1 MKKTFTSIMALLL
14 SSALVCGF
22 VSCKNNDDDSPSAPV
37 SKTTPAVSTT
47 GTVSAA
53 TTNAS
58 GQKTAT
64 LTASNGSYTFT
75 ETSSGANASVA
86 SRAAV
91 DSTKGGEWTFTET
104 NSSTP
109 KYSGIYKG
117 DISKFGSKE
126 VKLILTV
133 KKVLSGGKLTE
144 VISAKEFDFEATT
157 TGFTA
162 TVPEVEAKQAAA
174 PISGGGTTPTV
185 TLPDSVGENPFNG
198 KTFKQVITGG
208 DALKKEKTWSFDGST
223 AKETIIYTGKAAKE
237 INEYNYAYDAEKS
250 LLFLALKSFSGEG
263 DGETYTCST
272 AEEWGNLQKK
282 WDAEDGEPL
291 SQDELDIEV
300 CRMRNIFA
308 TRTVYQYSI
317 SENSITF
324 TPYFDGSLPTIVNFH
339 SNDNKLLM
347 NMGEGLWLWP
357 NDNDFN
363 NGYHCE
369 APNYAEG
376 SISGKLYNYTRS
388 QNNGK
393 KSTQTFFGEFEA
405 TYTTEGKG
413 TTGCSIKITFTKL
426 PAGITDFTTGTE
438 YTLTN

>member
-75 ETSSGANASVA
+75 ETSSGANASIA

-104 NSSTP
+104 NASTP
-109 KYSGIYKG
+109 KYFGSFKG
-117 DISKFGSKE
+117 DIA
-126 VKLILTV
+126 KLSSENVTLSLTAERT
-133 KKVLSGGKLTE
+133 VLNHVVLVNLKD
-144 VISAKEFDFEATT
+144 AKTFSLEATNSE
-157 TGFTA
+157 FKA
-162 TVPEVEAKQAAA
+162 TIPEVEAKKV
-174 PISGGGTTPTV
+174 TV
-185 TLPDSVGENPFNG
+185 TLPESKGTNPFNG

-208 DALKKEKTWSFDGST
+208 DASRKEKTWSFDGST
-223 AKETIIYTGKAAKE
+223 AKETTIYTGKAAKE
-237 INEYNYAYDAEKS
+237 IDVYNYAYDAEKS
-250 LLFLALKSFSGEG
+250 LLFLALKSSGGES
-263 DGETYTCST
+263 DGVTYTYST
-272 AEEWGNLQKK
+272 AEEWGNFVKK
-282 WDAEDGEPL
+282 WSEEDGEPL

-324 TPYFDGSLPTIVNFH
+324 TPYFDGSLPTIVYFH
-339 SNDNKLLM
+339 SNDNKLVM
-347 NMGEGLWLWP
+347 QMGEGLWLWP

-388 QNNGK
+388 QNNGE

>member
-75 ETSSGANASVA
+75 ETSSGANASIA

-109 KYSGIYKG
+109 KYFGSFKG
-117 DISKFGSKE
+117 DIA
-126 VKLILTV
+126 KLSSENVTLSLTAERT
-133 KKVLSGGKLTE
+133 VLNHVALVNLKD
-144 VISAKEFDFEATT
+144 AKTFSLEATNSE
-157 TGFTA
+157 FKA
-162 TVPEVEAKQAAA
+162 TIPEVEAKKV
-174 PISGGGTTPTV
+174 TV
-185 TLPDSVGENPFNG
+185 TLPESKGTNPFNG

-208 DALKKEKTWSFDGST
+208 DASRKEKTWSFDGST
-223 AKETIIYTGKAAKE
+223 AKETTIYTGKGAKE
-237 INEYNYAYDAEKS
+237 IDVYNYAYDAEKS
-250 LLFLALKSFSGEG
+250 LLFLALKSCSGEG
-263 DGETYTCST
+263 DGRTYTCST

-282 WDAEDGEPL
+282 WDAEDGKE
-291 SQDELDIEV
+291 SSEEEIKEEV
-300 CRMRNIFA
+300 ARFTNLFA
-308 TRTVYQYSI
+308 TRRGYQYSI

-324 TPYFDGSLPTIVNFH
+324 TPYFDGSLPEIVGF
-339 SNDNKLLM
+339 SSSDRKISTK
-347 NMGEGLWLWP
+347 MGEGLWLWP
-357 NDNDFN
+357 TGSTGNAD
-363 NGYHCE
+363 GYHCL
-369 APNYAEG
+369 APTYEDE
-376 SISGKLYNYTRS
+376 K
-388 QNNGK
+388 
-393 KSTQTFFGEFEA
+393 FFGIVSYNKKYIGSLEA

-426 PAGITDFTTGTE
+426 PAGITEFTTGTE

>member
-22 VSCKNNDDDSPSAPV
+22 VSCKNNDDDSSSAPV

-75 ETSSGANASVA
+75 ETSSGANANIA

-104 NSSTP
+104 NSSIP
-109 KYSGIYKG
+109 KYFGSFKG
-117 DISKFGSKE
+117 DISKLSSE
-126 VKLILTV
+126 NVTLSLTAERTVLDHVALINL
-133 KKVLSGGKLTE
+133 KD
-144 VISAKEFDFEATT
+144 AKTFSLEATNSE
-157 TGFTA
+157 FKA
-162 TVPEVEAKQAAA
+162 TIPEVEAKKV
-174 PISGGGTTPTV
+174 TV
-185 TLPDSVGENPFNG
+185 TLPESKGTNPFNG
-198 KTFKQVITGG
+198 KNFSEVILDG
-208 DALKKEKTWSFDGST
+208 DASRKEKTWTFDGSI
-223 AKETIIYTGKAAKE
+223 AKKTVTKKNDNSKENYT
-237 INEYNYAYDAEKS
+237 YTYAYDAEKQ
-250 LLFLALKSFSGEG
+250 LLFLALNNFTVEYDEG
-263 DGETYTCST
+263 HPYTISSSTEWENFTKQMAEKEGKTISESELAAQVGQTYN
-272 AEEWGNLQKK
+272 E
-282 WDAEDGEPL
+282 
-291 SQDELDIEV
+291 
-300 CRMRNIFA
+300 FA

-324 TPYFDGSLPTIVNFH
+324 TRYFNGSLPTDCNFNYNNYKLSMDMDGFWFRPNGSSVNA
-339 SNDNKLLM
+339 
-347 NMGEGLWLWP
+347 ERYQCP
-357 NDNDFN
+357 
-363 NGYHCE
+363 
-369 APNYAEG
+369 APTYED
-376 SISGKLYNYTRS
+376 GK
-388 QNNGK
+388 
-393 KSTQTFFGEFEA
+393 FFGIVSYNKNYIGSFEA